1 MLTSIDYFAGR
12 LLSSPFEEKC
22 STIGDIIYSF
32 TFSAIGLII
41 RVVAIIPAIA
51 AMGAINAPAKAAD
64 PIPSVAPGKIAIAAA
79 ARPTPV
85 AKLAA
90 HKQAP
95 IKKFFFGKIL
105 IINNY
110 AK

>member
-1 MLTSIDYFAGR
+1 MLTSIDYYLTSPFP
-12 LLSSPFEEKC
+12 SSFEEKQLLTF
-22 STIGDIIYSF
+22 STIGDIIYSL
-32 TFSAIGLII
+32 TFSAIGWITPN
-41 RVVAIIPAIA
+41 VTKNPAIT

-64 PIPSVAPGKIAIAAA
+64 PIPSVAPGKIAIVAA

-95 IKKFFFGKIL
+95 VKKLFLEKFL
-105 IINNY
+105 L
-110 AK
+110 

>member
-12 LLSSPFEEKC
+12 LHSSSFEEKR
-22 STIGDIIYSF
+22 STTGDIIYSF
-32 TFSAIGLII
+32 TFLAISSITQNVT
-41 RVVAIIPAIA
+41 RHPAIA
-51 AMGAINAPAKAAD
+51 AIGAITAPAKAAD
-64 PIPSVAPGKIAIAAA
+64 PIPSVAPGKIAIVAA

-95 IKKFFFGKIL
+95 VKKLFLEKFL
-105 IINNY
+105 L
-110 AK
+110 